1 MSRFIIL
8 EDRMINVDHIV
19 EVVDHDDGVVT
30 ICLTNGEMIPAGSE
44 VCDKILGCDHAVS
57 VIPCGPN
64 LWARMTY
71 PNGKTF
77 RIAVDN
83 LILKADGTYYPLE
96 AELLEDSSEGALR
109 FVELFSN
116 DGEYETSNHGDEN
129 GPQFKVRQSSR

>member
-30 ICLTNGEMIPAGSE
+30 ICLTNSEMIPASSE
-44 VCDKILGCDHAVS
+44 VCDKILGCGQAVS

-116 DGEYETSNHGDEN
+116 DGEDETSNRGDEN
-129 GPQFKVRQSSR
+129 GPRFRVRHSSR

>member
-83 LILKADGTYYPLE
+83 LIL
-96 AELLEDSSEGALR
+96 
-109 FVELFSN
+109 
-116 DGEYETSNHGDEN
+116 
-129 GPQFKVRQSSR
+129 

>member
-1 MSRFIIL
+1 MSRFIVL

-30 ICLTNGEMIPAGSE
+30 ICLTNGEMIPADSE
-44 VCDKILGCDHAVS
+44 VCDDILGYDHAVS
-57 VIPCGPN
+57 VVPCGPN

-77 RIAVDN
+77 CIPVGN
-83 LILKADGTYYPLE
+83 LILNADGTYYPLE

-109 FVELFSN
+109 FEELFSN
-116 DGEYETSNHGDEN
+116 DGEEASIISTEEN
-129 GPQFKVRQSSR
+129 GPRFKVRHSSR

>member
-1 MSRFIIL
+1 MSRFIVL

-30 ICLTNGEMIPAGSE
+30 ICLTNGEMIPADSE
-44 VCDKILGCDHAVS
+44 VCDKILGYDHAVS
-57 VIPCGPN
+57 VVPCGPN

-71 PNGKTF
+71 LNGKTF
-77 RIAVDN
+77 CIPVGN

-116 DGEYETSNHGDEN
+116 DGEEESISRVEEN
-129 GPQFKVRQSSR
+129 GSRFRMRHSSR

>member
-30 ICLTNGEMIPAGSE
+30 ICLTNSEMIPASSE

-96 AELLEDSSEGALR
+96 AELLEDSSEAHSGLW
-109 FVELFSN
+109 N
-116 DGEYETSNHGDEN
+116 
-129 GPQFKVRQSSR
+129 SSPMMERMKPAIAAMRMGLDSE

>member
-1 MSRFIIL
+1 
-8 EDRMINVDHIV
+8 
-19 EVVDHDDGVVT
+19 
-30 ICLTNGEMIPAGSE
+30 
-44 VCDKILGCDHAVS
+44 
-57 VIPCGPN
+57 
-64 LWARMTY
+64 MTY

-116 DGEYETSNHGDEN
+116 DEEDESISRTEEN
-129 GPQFKVRQSSR
+129 GPRFKVRHSSR